1 VFCRVG
7 RVTPNHNFF
16 YFLSTQLNSNSGSI
30 HQSESSFITKLK
42 HSKIYLSNGEYNVR
56 NRMCSA
62 KSFTHD
68 WTTQSIYIYIYIYI
82 ANLINR
88 LYQSYICPRFKILF
102 FKKFKIFL
110 FFLFQIK
117 YFIIF
122 KLFWYDN
129 FKNNFFK
136 KNNLMHLWVILFI
149 STGKFIPKS
158 FHIKIS
164 IGDEICKICFDNDK
178 IS

>member
-16 YFLSTQLNSNSGSI
+16 YFLSTRLNSSSGSI

-68 WTTQSIYIYIYIYI
+68 WTTQSIYIYIYI

-102 FKKFKIFL
+102 FKKFKFFL
-110 FFLFQIK
+110 FF
-117 YFIIF
+117 YF
-122 KLFWYDN
+122 KLNILVFSNYFDMIIS
-129 FKNNFFK
+129 KIIFFK
-136 KNNLMHLWVILFI
+136 KII
-149 STGKFIPKS
+149 
-158 FHIKIS
+158 
-164 IGDEICKICFDNDK
+164 
-178 IS
+178 